1 MNPVDF
7 QADLDRG
14 RTELQAFAQARMTST
29 CTIAHRGG
37 TTSAGGIKKTVWTPD
52 YTDHPVRIGG
62 GEGSRTLD
70 VDGLPVTVPVRVA
83 SLPIG
88 TSVTDGVV
96 IEITSGD
103 LEGKFFRVVESTG
116 KDQATALRVQV
127 VGIERPDG
135 WS

>member
-1 MNPVDF
+1 M
-7 QADLDRG
+7 
-14 RTELQAFAQARMTST
+14 TLQAAIEAALPQLRAEAEARMTSR
-29 CTIAHRGG
+29 CKIAHKGG
-37 TTSAGGIKKTVWTPD
+37 TSTAGGIRKPVWTPD

-62 GEGSRTLD
+62 SDGSRTFD
-70 VDGLPVTVPVRVA
+70 VDGLPVTVPARVA

-88 TSVTDGVV
+88 TSVVDGSV
-96 IEITSGD
+96 IEMTAGD
-103 LEGKFFRVVESTG
+103 LTGQFFRVVESTG